1 MQNNF
6 VDEDI
11 ECEML
16 NLATPQSHLGNL
28 LNGIYIK
35 NILKLQIIKKWRKKE
50 IHKVQK
56 GLTANL
62 VHTST

>member
-28 LNGIYIK
+28 LNGI
-35 NILKLQIIKKWRKKE
+35 
-50 IHKVQK
+50 
-56 GLTANL
+56 
-62 VHTST
+62 